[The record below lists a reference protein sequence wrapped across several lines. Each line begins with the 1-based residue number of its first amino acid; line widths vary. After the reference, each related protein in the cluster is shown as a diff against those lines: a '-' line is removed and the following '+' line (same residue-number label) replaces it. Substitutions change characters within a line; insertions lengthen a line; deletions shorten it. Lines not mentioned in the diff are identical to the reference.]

1 MNKIIA
7 TFKNREPIT
16 VERVQD
22 GLTIG
27 TYNLTPA
34 AFIESMAK
42 ELPFENLF
50 ALLVDQAI
58 KGDAFSNY
66 FDEISTYS
74 KDDKFT
80 KFLNV
85 MLDNAPV
92 EWLDEPKLHDFVIKT
107 LTLYKVTKE
116 DEAAIINLF
125 HSIKKLITNEN
136 DNVFEELALQIFSKL
151 INSTEENES
160 LGKFL
165 SLLYSNL
172 NANKKEDLDNWF
184 VLNIDKIPPG
194 IKAEVMVK
202 VLKDKNFLRDVYR
215 ILNSDKQAF
224 NTWLNEMVDNMP
236 LTWRVDGFKRT
247 VKPEDVYLKTI
258 QIPKNCVN
266 IDVSVSKLVYS
277 IEIPKQRMRVKFGDI
292 AYEDIGH
299 PKLLAKIEVVDEKFQ
314 SMSLFAIKD
323 GEDILYKYPYSNVF
337 GSGQVCWHV
346 MEKNAPISLKEIEML
361 PMMFLSTPN
370 NSHLNSET
378 LNLYLKYQGKDFDDS
393 ELKPFPFY

>member
-7 TFKNREPIT
+7 TFQNREPIT

-27 TYNLTPA
+27 RYNLTPA

-50 ALLVDQAI
+50 ALVVEQVIEDN
-58 KGDAFSNY
+58 AFNDY
-66 FDEISTYS
+66 FDEIYIHRKEKKYT
-74 KDDKFT
+74 D
-80 KFLNV
+80 FLNA
-85 MLDNAPV
+85 MLNNAPSN
-92 EWLDEPKLHDFVIKT
+92 WLDEPKLHDFVINA
-107 LTLYKVTKE
+107 LSQFKVTKE
-116 DEAAIINLF
+116 DETVILNLF
-125 HSIKKLITNEN
+125 RSVKRIITQEN
-136 DNVFEELALQIFSKL
+136 QSVFVELALQVFSNL
-151 INSTEENES
+151 INSKEKEDS
-160 LGKFL
+160 LKKFL

-172 NANKKEDLDNWF
+172 NVNKKEELDDWF
-184 VLNIDKIPPG
+184 VMNIDSIPSD
-194 IKAEVMVK
+194 IKAEVIVK
-202 VLKDKNFLRDVYR
+202 VLEDKNFLRDVYR
-215 ILNSDKQAF
+215 LLNSDKKAF

-277 IEIPKQRMRVKFGDI
+277 IEIPKKRMRVKFGDI
-292 AYEDIGH
+292 AYEDVGH

-323 GEDILYKYPYSNVF
+323 GEDILYKYPYSNVYD
-337 GSGQVCWHV
+337 SGKVCWHV
-346 MEKNAPISLKEIEML
+346 MDRNTIISLKEIEML

-370 NSHLNSET
+370 NSHLNSKT

-393 ELKPFPFY
+393 ELEPFTY